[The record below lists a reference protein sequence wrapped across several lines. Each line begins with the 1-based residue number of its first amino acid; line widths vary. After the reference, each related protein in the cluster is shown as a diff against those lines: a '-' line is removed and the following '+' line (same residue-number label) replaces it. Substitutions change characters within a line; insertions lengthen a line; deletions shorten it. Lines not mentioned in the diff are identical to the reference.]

1 MKRVNNMGIR
11 RESAINYLYLVQMFL
26 HSPIFKGVTLLDLE
40 ERDLPGV
47 AYRAVEA
54 MVVKELIRPEERA
67 MIMRALL
74 LKHKVRISR
83 HIFVSVKIT
92 DNG

>member
-1 MKRVNNMGIR
+1 M
-11 RESAINYLYLVQMFL
+11 
-26 HSPIFKGVTLLDLE
+26 DLE

-67 MIMRALL
+67 MVMRALL
-74 LKHKVRISR
+74 LKHKHVNENDGGWKFNLRRITTVRE
-83 HIFVSVKIT
+83 V
-92 DNG
+92 